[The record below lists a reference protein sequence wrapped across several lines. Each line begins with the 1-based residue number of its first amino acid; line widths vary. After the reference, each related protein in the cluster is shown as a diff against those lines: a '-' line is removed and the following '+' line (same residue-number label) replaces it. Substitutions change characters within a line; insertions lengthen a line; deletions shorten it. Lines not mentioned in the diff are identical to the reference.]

1 MSKVILYVYR
11 LDNKVKYVTSN
22 KIDLINYFNH
32 RYDATIDVNDSIP
45 MIENRLREL
54 STGYHELNETKVE
67 L

>member
-1 MSKVILYVYR
+1 MNNVILYVYK
-11 LDNKVKYVTSN
+11 LNNKVKYVTSN

-32 RYDATIDVNDSIP
+32 RYDTIIDVNDSIP
-45 MIENRLREL
+45 MIEDKLREL

>member
-1 MSKVILYVYR
+1 MNNVILYVYK
-11 LDNKVKYVTSN
+11 LNNKVKYVTSN

-32 RYDATIDVNDSIP
+32 RYDTIIDVNESIP
-45 MIENRLREL
+45 IIEDKLREL